1 MRIRFR
7 EPSYFTAVSCPVHT
21 LRREQKG
28 FMSRE
33 QKGGIMTRK
42 LVLLVL
48 GAVAV
53 VAVTVGVAAPAVG
66 GDDDDAALSGAT
78 LERASAAALEHT
90 GGGTVVDSEQ
100 GDDGAAYGVE
110 IRLADGSQVE
120 VTLDSEFNVI
130 GQETD
135 DDSGEGADE
144 DGRSSDD

>member
-1 MRIRFR
+1 MN
-7 EPSYFTAVSCPVHT
+7 
-21 LRREQKG
+21 
-28 FMSRE
+28 
-33 QKGGIMTRK
+33 RK
-42 LVLLVL
+42 LMLLVL

-66 GDDDDAALSGAT
+66 GDDEATLSGAT
-78 LERASAAALEHT
+78 LERASAAALQHT

-135 DDSGEGADE
+135 DDSREEGDE